1 MSLTRA
7 ELGAAAML
15 AGLAAFQVALA
26 AGAPWGRAAYGGT
39 HPGALPARLRVTS
52 GVAAVAYGGAAALT
66 VRGSGSLEARSR
78 AFTGLTG
85 LMALGTLANGA
96 SRSPV
101 ERAVWTPFTIAL
113 GVLAWRAR
121 SAR

>member
-1 MSLTRA
+1 
-7 ELGAAAML
+7 ML

-52 GVAAVAYGGAAALT
+52 GAAALAYGGAAVLT
-66 VRGSGSLEARSR
+66 VRGSGSPEARSR

-101 ERAVWTPFTIAL
+101 ERAVWTPFTIGL
-113 GVLAWRAR
+113 GALAWRAR

>member
-1 MSLTRA
+1 M
-7 ELGAAAML
+7 
-15 AGLAAFQVALA
+15 
-26 AGAPWGRAAYGGT
+26 
-39 HPGALPARLRVTS
+39 TS
-52 GVAAVAYGGAAALT
+52 GVAALAYGAGAVLI
-66 VRGSGSLEARSR
+66 VRGSGSPEARTR